1 MDQAVDRRPLT
12 AEVQF
17 RSQYSH
23 CEFCC
28 GQSGTGTRYSP
39 VLASSPGNI
48 IPPIFDLIILLHLH
62 VLPEV
67 QVDEIWVT
75 SERNAVSEIAKHGK

>member
-17 RSQYSH
+17 RSHDRQ
-23 CEFCC
+23 CLFCC

-39 VLASSPGNI
+39 VLASSPGST
-48 IPPIFDLIILLHLH
+48 IPPKFDLIRLHLH
-62 VLPEV
+62 VVLPEV
-67 QVDEIWVT
+67 QMDEVWVP
-75 SERNAVSEIAKHGK
+75 SERNAVCEIAKHGK

>member
-1 MDQAVDRRPLT
+1 MDQAVDHRPLT

-17 RSQYSH
+17 RSQDSH

-28 GQSGTGTRYSP
+28 GQSGTGMRYSP
-39 VLASSPGNI
+39 VLASFPGNI
-48 IPPIFDLIILLHLH
+48 ILPIFDLIILHLH

-75 SERNAVSEIAKHGK
+75 SERNAVSEIVKHGK